1 MTRSEQ
7 NSLEGIVNLPELL
20 ARVDYDW
27 ELLQEIVDLF
37 KDEFP
42 RLHEQLRAAVLQG
55 DLSQVEKLAHTL
67 KGMLLTLSIEHC
79 ADTVAAME
87 QQAKAEDVIGVREG
101 FKVFESTIDRLRPGL
116 DAYMAEGRL

>member
-1 MTRSEQ
+1 MTQSEQ
-7 NSLEGIVNLPELL
+7 DSLQAIVNLPELL

-37 KDEFP
+37 MAELP
-42 RLHEQLRAAVLQG
+42 RLHEQLSAAVSQA

-67 KGMLLTLSIEHC
+67 KGMLLNLSIEGG
-79 ADTVAAME
+79 AEAVAAME
-87 QQAKAEDVIGVREG
+87 QQAKAEDVIAVREE
-101 FKVFESTIDRLRPGL
+101 FKVFESTIDRLRPSL